1 MHTLKICWVEI
12 VRERERDVQIV
23 IEIEE
28 KEEKER
34 EWLLKYYFVINLL
47 LLCKLVKIRNY
58 VSENANIL

>member
-1 MHTLKICWVEI
+1 
-12 VRERERDVQIV
+12 V